1 MAKLTKTPKTLGSV
15 GHSSVGFTIGQG
27 KSHGKL
33 ILLGEHTVVY
43 GRTAIAYPLSTLT
56 VHAQA
61 QLGSG
66 IHEIESPYYTG
77 PVLTTAAITAAPH
90 KAIEMSLALVKQ
102 KDKILR
108 IKLHSDLP
116 MSRGLGSSA
125 AVAAAIAGAICDL
138 FKHQVSAQDKYEIVQ
153 AAEQIAH
160 GKSSGLDASA
170 ICAGEAIVFQD
181 GRFTNLKTNLEAYFI
196 IADTGVHGLTRK
208 AVSDVRNFHN
218 TAPKTVNKLLDEA
231 EVLTQEAL
239 RKLATGDEVG
249 LGKAMFASH
258 KILQKLGVSHPQLD
272 ALVNSAKAHGALGAK
287 LTGGGQGGC
296 IVALTKTA
304 TEAAALGEYLLA
316 EGAAN
321 IWISPSKKLN

>member
-1 MAKLTKTPKTLGSV
+1 MAKLTKTPKTLGSASRNPV
-15 GHSSVGFTIGQG
+15 GSTTGQG

-33 ILLGEHTVVY
+33 ILLGEHVVVY
-43 GRTAIAYPLSTLT
+43 GRTAIAYPLNTLT

-61 QLGSG
+61 KLGSG
-66 IHEIESPYYTG
+66 VHEIESPYDAG

-138 FKHQVSAQDKYEIVQ
+138 FKHQVSAQQKYEIVQ

-181 GRFTNLKTNLEAYFI
+181 GKFTNLKTNLEAYFI
-196 IADTGVHGLTRK
+196 IADTGIHGLTRK
-208 AVSDVRNFHN
+208 AVSDVRTFYE
-218 TAPKTVNKLLDEA
+218 ADPKTVNALLDKA
-231 EVLTQEAL
+231 EVLTQDAL
-239 RKLATGDEVG
+239 TKLATGDEKG
-249 LGKAMFASH
+249 LGELMFSAH
-258 KILQKLGVSHPQLD
+258 TILQQLGVSHPQLD
-272 ALVNSAKAHGALGAK
+272 KLVNSAKAHGALGAK

-304 TEAAALGEYLLA
+304 AEATTLGEQLLA

-321 IWISPSKKLN
+321 IWISPSKKLD